1 MSKFTGKKYLY
12 NDEENLVTITTYDF
26 PVIHKSFKYKHTN
39 SQQGSLKENIAGS
52 LNPKIKWLLNDTVQD
67 KSKVLYTSQL
77 KLK

>member
-1 MSKFTGKKYLY
+1 MY
-12 NDEENLVTITTYDF
+12 NTVVST
-26 PVIHKSFKYKHTN
+26 FKYKHTN
-39 SQQGSLKENIAGS
+39 SQKGNLKENIAGS